1 MKNSINI
8 LILGGG
14 IMQLPAIRIAKRKGW
29 KVFLADA
36 DSKAPGIDIADEF
49 VNVDLKDRD
58 GMLKAARNI
67 RIKNGLD
74 GIFTAGTDFSTTV
87 AWVAEK
93 MNLPGIPYDVAAA
106 ATDKSR
112 MRSVF
117 KDNNVP
123 SPAFL
128 YVKKDDNLQKV
139 TEVLDFPLVVK
150 PVDNMGAR
158 GVRRV
163 NNGYELKNAVDDAY
177 KNSRSGKVIIE
188 SYITGPEL
196 SLDAIVY
203 KGRITVCGIAD
214 RHICFPPYFVEMG
227 HTMPSVMGRKY
238 LKEAVDV
245 FKRGVKAIGIDNG
258 AAKGDIKISS
268 GGAVVGEIAAR
279 LSGGYMSGWTF
290 PYSSGIEVTEAA
302 LNIAAG
308 LKPGNLK
315 PVRSMVSAERAFI
328 SIPGK
333 VKEIYGTEE
342 ARAVKGIQDLFM
354 RISIGSIV
362 RFPTN
367 NVEKCGNVISLGADH
382 DDAVNSA
389 EAAVRKI
396 FILLEPED
404 SRTESFLFPLKE
416 QTFYLNTYAYRLERK
431 NNRDAAAN
439 IKSFKFAEG
448 RETDWNG
455 TVNVVMLS
463 EIEEERCCDWH
474 GSGIQYIL
482 KKIPDIAGIRFI
494 SSFAAAE
501 KNSFVLGSLFWK
513 AFLKGGFQGGM
524 YIIDTVK
531 QLLKNRQSIRNY
543 FNRVS
548 L

>member
-1 MKNSINI
+1 MDKKGQTLIGVVIIFFLVWLISSLIWSI
-8 LILGGG
+8 
-14 IMQLPAIRIAKRKGW
+14 W
-29 KVFLADA
+29 
-36 DSKAPGIDIADEF
+36 
-49 VNVDLKDRD
+49 
-58 GMLKAARNI
+58 
-67 RIKNGLD
+67 LD

-93 MNLPGIPYDVAAA
+93 MNLPGIPYDVAVA

-117 KDNNVP
+117 KVNNVP

-128 YVKKDDNLQKV
+128 YVKKDDNLQKIP
-139 TEVLDFPLVVK
+139 EVLDFPLVVK

-163 NNGYELKNAVDDAY
+163 NSEYELENAVDDAY
-177 KNSRSGKVIIE
+177 KNSRSGRAIVE
-188 SYITGPEL
+188 SYIDGPEL

-203 KGRITVCGIAD
+203 KGKVTVCGIAD

-227 HTMPSVMGRKY
+227 HTMPSGMEGKY

-308 LKPGNLK
+308 LEPGNLRPEK
-315 PVRSMVSAERAFI
+315 NMASAERAFI

-333 VKEIYGTEE
+333 VRKICGAEE
-342 ARAVKGIQDLFM
+342 AMAVKGIKDLFM
-354 RISIGSIV
+354 RISVGSIV

-367 NVEKCGNVISLGADH
+367 NVEKCGNVISVGAGC
-382 DDAVNSA
+382 DDAVNAA
-389 EAAVRKI
+389 EEAVRKI
-396 FILLEPED
+396 FILLEPENE
-404 SRTESFLFPLKE
+404 RTESFLFPLKE
-416 QTFYLNTYAYRLERK
+416 QTFYVNTNAYRPERK
-431 NNRDAAAN
+431 KNRD
-439 IKSFKFAEG
+439 
-448 RETDWNG
+448 
-455 TVNVVMLS
+455 M
-463 EIEEERCCDWH
+463 
-474 GSGIQYIL
+474 
-482 KKIPDIAGIRFI
+482 
-494 SSFAAAE
+494 
-501 KNSFVLGSLFWK
+501 
-513 AFLKGGFQGGM
+513 
-524 YIIDTVK
+524 
-531 QLLKNRQSIRNY
+531 
-543 FNRVS
+543 
-548 L
+548 